1 MGGFL
6 LLMDCFI
13 TMGGFSFLF
22 IHSFTT
28 MGVCLFSDS
37 LLSSGKAVE
46 IVIDTCVLC
55 MYIFVKFVFLCFLC
69 FSLFV
74 CLFVCQL

>member
-1 MGGFL
+1 
-6 LLMDCFI
+6 
-13 TMGGFSFLF
+13 
-22 IHSFTT
+22 
-28 MGVCLFSDS
+28 MGVCLFTDS

-74 CLFVCQL
+74 CLFVNYNGRQG